1 MAAVHERMPVIVSP
15 AEYSAWLA
23 GGEIP
28 LRACPDAAIDI
39 RRVSRAVNNARN
51 DAPGLLEPEEG

>member
-1 MAAVHERMPVIVSP
+1 MAAVHDRMPVIVSP

-23 GGEIP
+23 GGHIP
-28 LRACPDAAIDI
+28 LGPCPDAAIDV

-51 DAPGLLEPEEG
+51 EDPRLIEPDEG